1 MSSRSNSRV
10 GAECLVRSVD
20 VAADQAMQLRIECVL
35 LSGDVATQTAMQKGK
50 GIDRKRKEKKGKIA
64 KE

>member
-1 MSSRSNSRV
+1 MVST
-10 GAECLVRSVD
+10 SVD

-50 GIDRKRKEKKGKIA
+50 GINRKRKEKKGKIA